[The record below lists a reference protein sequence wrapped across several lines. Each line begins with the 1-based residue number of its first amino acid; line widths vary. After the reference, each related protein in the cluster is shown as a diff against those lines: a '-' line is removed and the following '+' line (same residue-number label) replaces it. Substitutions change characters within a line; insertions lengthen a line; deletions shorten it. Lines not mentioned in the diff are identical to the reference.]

1 MRESTSGDEDVWGKL
16 DWNDVRVFLAVAES
30 GSLNAATGILGMTQP
45 TISRRMDDLEIRL
58 GARLLWRSPRGIQL
72 TQAGE
77 TMHRLASGMARFG
90 ESIVRDLKGKDRDD
104 AGQVSLTAPDG
115 TTTYFLMPAL
125 ADFQR
130 ANPQIN
136 LSVDCGVGPVGL
148 MMGEPDLA
156 LEFSEDGEPDHTS
169 IPIAH
174 VHYAFYAS
182 RDYLNTYGAPRT
194 LADVANHR
202 MVRLATFK
210 DQQATWT
217 NKAKA
222 IRELAS
228 SQLMTNSSATM
239 VEAIRCGVGIG
250 SLPTSISSILPELQ
264 MLDFEPVAHP
274 TLWLRHHPLAV
285 ERGRV
290 HLVKE
295 WLLRVFDPVAKPWF
309 RKEFIHPSDFHRQTP
324 ASPPRADKAYVAD
337 RRTA

>member
-1 MRESTSGDEDVWGKL
+1 MRESTSDDDVWGKL
-16 DWNDVRVFLAVAES
+16 DWNDVRIFLAVAES
-30 GSLNAATGILGMTQP
+30 GSLSGATGILGMTQP

-58 GARLLWRSPRGIQL
+58 GARLLWRSSRGVEL

-77 TMHRLASGMARFG
+77 TMRRLAAGMAKFG

-104 AGQVSLTAPDG
+104 AGQVTLIAPDG

-130 ANPQIN
+130 ANPQIG
-136 LSVDCGVGPVGL
+136 LTVDCGGEPMG
-148 MMGEPDLA
+148 MMIGEPDLV
-156 LEFSEDGEPDHTS
+156 LEFAEDAEPDHTS

-182 RDYLNTYGAPRT
+182 RDYLNTYGAPKSF
-194 LADVANHR
+194 ADVANHR

-217 NKAKA
+217 TKAKA
-222 IRELAS
+222 VRELAGH
-228 SQLMTNSSATM
+228 QLLTNSSATM

-250 SLPTSISSILPELQ
+250 SLPTSISSLLPELQ

-274 TLWLRHHPLAV
+274 TLFLRHHPLAV

-295 WLLRVFDPVAKPWF
+295 WLLRVFDPVSKPWF
-309 RKEFIHPSDFHRQTP
+309 RKEFIHPREFDRQTP
-324 ASPPRADKAYVAD
+324 AEPPENQKPYAAN